1 MALKLMIKKLREV
14 NAKDGFGNLLA
25 VHTESAMIRDTIL
38 EELDPKEVPID
49 VDITAPDAEDQF
61 KDAALD
67 DDEVSGL
74 IDSIPESEIDDSAAE
89 VGQLID
95 DNVHEDDSEYIGE
108 SMESVM
114 ALIEKYVPDCEEAG
128 EADADTLF

>member
-49 VDITAPDAEDQF
+49 VDITAPDA
-61 KDAALD
+61 
-67 DDEVSGL
+67 
-74 IDSIPESEIDDSAAE
+74 
-89 VGQLID
+89 
-95 DNVHEDDSEYIGE
+95 
-108 SMESVM
+108 
-114 ALIEKYVPDCEEAG
+114 
-128 EADADTLF
+128 

>member
-1 MALKLMIKKLREV
+1 MALKLTIKKFREV
-14 NAKDGFGNLLA
+14 NAKVGFGNLLA

-95 DNVHEDDSEYIGE
+95 DNVHEDE
-108 SMESVM
+108 S
-114 ALIEKYVPDCEEAG
+114 
-128 EADADTLF
+128 